1 MAGILARVGVVGP
14 KRAVEARTDIR
25 AQPEDPGESA
35 QPTISD
41 TDGFVTECSHIFT
54 DKWVT

>member
-1 MAGILARVGVVGP
+1 M
-14 KRAVEARTDIR
+14 R
-25 AQPEDPGESA
+25 AQPEDPGESP